1 MATPGL
7 SESLDSCSTSF
18 YYSPLPPPTD
28 LLCRLLH
35 LSPSLIPASV
45 HGFFQFKLKSFY
57 LLIYIFLLLKNFLP
71 KKNYK
76 KLNSYLFFF
85 ETIIKN
91 LIWQSNFSNINP
103 FKNKI
108 QQNHNLVPSA
118 LPLRHFQGYKTKIMT
133 IYTEYPF
140 KYCFPSRRGI

>member
-91 LIWQSNFSNINP
+91 LIWQSFQKQNP
-103 FKNKI
+103 TKPQSSTIGATSKTFPRI
-108 QQNHNLVPSA
+108 QDQNHDN
-118 LPLRHFQGYKTKIMT
+118 
-133 IYTEYPF
+133 IYRVSF
-140 KYCFPSRRGI
+140 